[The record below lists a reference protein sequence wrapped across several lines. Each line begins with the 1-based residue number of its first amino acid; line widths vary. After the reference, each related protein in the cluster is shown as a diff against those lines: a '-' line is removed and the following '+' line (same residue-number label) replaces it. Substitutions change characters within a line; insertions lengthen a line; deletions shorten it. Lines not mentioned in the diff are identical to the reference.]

1 MKIQEVL
8 FYLLIL
14 LLPTQLGKHFWP
26 DWSMVNGLRID
37 YLSPT
42 IYLTDLLILG
52 ILGLW
57 GIETLSKIRKQKIEP
72 KIILIF
78 AAIVLYLI
86 LSSLLA
92 QNQPAAFY
100 KLVKLAEFVLLGIY
114 VAKNRPSLNTFYLLL
129 SASIIYSSLLAMAQ
143 FLNQGSL
150 GGIFWFLGE
159 RTFNAG
165 TPDIAQAVWNG
176 QLALRPYATFSHPNV
191 LAGFLAVTLPVILW
205 SKPKFWWF
213 TFILGTMT
221 LFLTVSRSAWLAF
234 GLSLLSVGIIKKAQP
249 IRLLG
254 LLGLIGSL
262 GGLVFFGQGESLT
275 LRQDLNL
282 AAIKMIQSSPIL
294 GIGLNNFLVKLP
306 DFYKFLGPVY
316 FFQPAHNLYLLIASE
331 IGLIGLIGLIWF
343 LILTLRR
350 LLLIPNYQYLISICA
365 ILALGLFDHYF
376 YTLQQGQLLFAIVLG
391 LAWSQ
396 QAKNAKI
403 SL

>member
-57 GIETLSKIRKQKIEP
+57 GMEALSKIRKQKIKP
-72 KIILIF
+72 KIILAF
-78 AAIVLYLI
+78 TAIVLYLI
-86 LSSLLA
+86 LSSLLV

-100 KLVKLAEFVLLGIY
+100 KLAKLTEFVLLGIY
-114 VAKNRPSLNTFYLLL
+114 VAKNRFSLNTFRLLL
-129 SASIIYSSLLAMAQ
+129 SVSIIYSSLLAMAQ

-165 TPDIAQAVWNG
+165 TPGIAQAVWNG
-176 QLALRPYATFSHPNV
+176 QLILRPYATFSHPNV

-262 GGLVFFGQGESLT
+262 GGLVFFSQGESLT

-282 AAIKMIQSSPIL
+282 AAIKMIQSFPIL
-294 GIGLNNFLVKLP
+294 GIGPNNFLVKLP
-306 DFYKFLGPVY
+306 DFYEPKNLVR

-331 IGLIGLIGLIWF
+331 IGLIGLIGLICF
-343 LILTLRR
+343 LVLTYRR
-350 LLLIPNYQYLISICA
+350 LLLTANYLLLTTLSA
-365 ILALGLFDHYF
+365 ILVLGLFDHYF
-376 YTLQQGQLLFAIVLG
+376 YTLQQGQLLFTIILG

-396 QAKNAKI
+396 QAKNVKI
-403 SL
+403 VS